1 MKDISRYW
9 LIYWVKRGGGGGVL
23 CVQGKGGGGVFLN
36 PFKPLNFYYT
46 KAHTFKAHSE
56 LYKTNKKENLKNY
69 ILFFWKFLI
78 TS

>member
-9 LIYWVKRGGGGGVL
+9 LIYWVKRGGGGSL
-23 CVQGKGGGGVFLN
+23 CSRERGGGVFLN
-36 PFKPLNFYYT
+36 PFKPLNFYYI